1 MAFDGFGK
9 TQTRMRYSSF
19 IIYIITTKSELT
31 RNMNKAIVI
40 GSDHHNT
47 LGVIRGLGERGIKP
61 DLVLIA
67 PAAMTFVDASKY
79 IAQKWRIDTD
89 DEIVD
94 LLISKYNNEKEK
106 PVILCCSDSSSG
118 VVDENAD
125 LLRPYFYLPG
135 AKGHG
140 RISKLMNKHEM
151 ADLAVEVGLK
161 IPLTIYLSETEQD
174 LSSIKLPCI
183 IKPIVSRKGSKTEI
197 AICRTLKELEEYSK
211 THNLFKDQI
220 QQFIDKDFEYQLIGC
235 STSKE
240 VIIPGLSKILRP
252 CKGSNTSFLHYT
264 PLEDG
269 FCEIEKCK
277 EFVRRTG
284 YHGLFSLEFLR
295 DKNGQDYFM
304 EINFR
309 NDGNAIC
316 VTAAGVSLPYI
327 WYLDCVGK
335 EYTEEANKEI
345 TPVYVMP
352 DMAELKL
359 LVTRQISLKDYIS
372 DLRKTNRFMEYDKR
386 DKKPFW
392 KLIKYHLCSILS
404 I

>member
-1 MAFDGFGK
+1 
-9 TQTRMRYSSF
+9 
-19 IIYIITTKSELT
+19 
-31 RNMNKAIVI
+31 MNKVI
-40 GSDHHNT
+40 IIGGDHHNT
-47 LGVIRGLGERGIKP
+47 LGAIRGLGERGIRS
-61 DLVLIA
+61 DLVLVV

-79 IAQKWRIDTD
+79 IAQKWRINTD

-94 LLISKYNNEKEK
+94 LLISKYNDEKGK
-106 PVILCCSDSSSG
+106 PVVICCSDTSSG
-118 VVDENAD
+118 VIDENAD
-125 LLRPYFYLPG
+125 RLRPYFYLPG
-135 AKGHG
+135 AEEQG
-140 RISKLMNKHEM
+140 RISKMMNKKVM
-151 ADLAVEVGLK
+151 ADLAVEVGLN
-161 IPLTIYLSETEQD
+161 IPQTYYLSEAEQD
-174 LSSIKLPCI
+174 FSSIKLPCI
-183 IKPIVSRKGSKTEI
+183 IKPIVSRKGSKNEI
-197 AICRTLKELEEYSK
+197 AICRSFTELEDYSK
-211 THNLFKDQI
+211 THNLINDQI
-220 QQFIDKDFEYQLIGC
+220 QQFIDKAFEFQLIGC

-240 VIIPGLSKILRP
+240 VVIPGVSKILRP

-295 DKNGQDYFM
+295 DKDGQDFFM

-316 VTAAGVSLPYI
+316 VTAAGISLPYI
-327 WYLDCVGK
+327 WYLDCNGK
-335 EYTEEANKEI
+335 DYSKESKKKI
-345 TPVYVMP
+345 SPVYVMP

-359 LVTRQISLKDYIS
+359 FVTRQISLREYIS

-392 KLIKYHLCSILS
+392 KLVKFHICKRVGF
-404 I
+404 

>member
-1 MAFDGFGK
+1 
-9 TQTRMRYSSF
+9 
-19 IIYIITTKSELT
+19 
-31 RNMNKAIVI
+31 MNKAIVI
-40 GSDHHNT
+40 GGDHHNT
-47 LGVIRGLGERGIKP
+47 LGVIRGLGERGIKS
-61 DLVLIA
+61 DLVLVV

-79 IAQKWRIDTD
+79 VAQKLKIDSD

-94 LLISKYNNEKEK
+94 FLISKYKDEKEK
-106 PVILCCSDSSSG
+106 PVVICCSDSSSG
-118 VVDENAD
+118 VIDENAD
-125 LLRPYFYLPG
+125 RLRPYFYLPG
-135 AKGHG
+135 AQEQG
-140 RISKLMNKHEM
+140 RISKLMNKKEM

-161 IPLTIYLSETEQD
+161 IPQTSYLSEAEQD

-197 AICRTLKELEEYSK
+197 AICRTFTELEDYSK
-211 THNLFKDQI
+211 THNLFNDQI

-240 VIIPGLSKILRP
+240 VIIPGVSKILRP
-252 CKGSNTSFLHYT
+252 CKGSNTSYLHYT

-316 VTAAGVSLPYI
+316 VTAAGMSLPYI
-327 WYLDCVGK
+327 WYLDSAGK
-335 EYTEEANKEI
+335 DYTEETNKEI
-345 TPVYVMP
+345 SPVYVMP

-359 LVTRQISLKDYIS
+359 LLTRQISLRDYIS
-372 DLRKTNRFMEYDKR
+372 DFKKTNRFMEYDKR
-386 DKKPFW
+386 DPKPFW
-392 KLIKYHLCSILS
+392 KLIKFHICSRLGI
-404 I
+404 